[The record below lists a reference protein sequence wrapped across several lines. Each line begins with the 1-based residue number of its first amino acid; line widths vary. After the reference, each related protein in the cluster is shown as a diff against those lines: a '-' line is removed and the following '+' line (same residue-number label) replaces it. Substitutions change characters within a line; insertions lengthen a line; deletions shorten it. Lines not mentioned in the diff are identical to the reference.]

1 MLSAIRLPGA
11 LQRYLNGTIDAFLS
25 SQPGRRSDF
34 ARPLREEALVPPHSV
49 SWRILKNPIAL
60 FVGGT
65 AAVILELAEP
75 AVRAGVWEHTSFRK
89 DPLRRLRRT
98 GLAAMISVYGARSV
112 AEPMIARVVQMHSS
126 IKGTTAAGIHYSAS
140 DPRLLTW
147 VHATASFGFVE
158 AYSRYVGALST
169 QDLDAY
175 YREGVAVSRMYGA
188 ADAPRSSAEMQALMA
203 ATRPCLVPSPIIFEF
218 LQIMRET
225 PSLPRLLRW
234 MQPMLLRAA
243 VELIPGELRES
254 LGLTEYY
261 GLRDHER
268 WLTKWAA
275 ASADR
280 IVLPASPAVQS
291 CLRLGLPMNY
301 LYAPLARAH
310 QVTKENDQQ
319 NQRGNGAEPII
330 PRP

>member
-1 MLSAIRLPGA
+1 MLSAFRLPGA
-11 LQRYLNGTIDAFLS
+11 LQRYLNGTVDAFLN
-25 SQPGRRSDF
+25 SQQGRPSDF
-34 ARPLREEALVPPHSV
+34 AQPLREEALVPPHSV

-60 FVGGT
+60 YVGGT

-98 GLAAMISVYGARSV
+98 GLAAMISVYGARSI

-126 IKGTTAAGIHYSAS
+126 VRGTTAAGIHYSAS

-158 AYSRYVGALST
+158 AYRRYVGPLST

-175 YREGVAVSRMYGA
+175 YGEGGPVSRMYGA
-188 ADAPRSSAEMQALMA
+188 VDAPRSSAEMQALMD

-218 LQIMRET
+218 LRIMRET
-225 PSLPRLLRW
+225 PSLPRPLRW

-243 VELIPGELRES
+243 VELIPKELRES
-254 LGLTEYY
+254 LGLTADH
-261 GLRDHER
+261 GLREHER

-291 CLRLGLPMNY
+291 CLRLGLPTNY
-301 LYAPLARAH
+301 LYA
-310 QVTKENDQQ
+310 
-319 NQRGNGAEPII
+319 
-330 PRP
+330 